1 MQPICKRPRIKEEN
15 MAVIQLTQENF
26 AEKTSQGLMLLDFWA
41 TWCGPCQMIGPMLD
55 QVAAEENIQIGKINV
70 DEQRE
75 LAMQYEIE
83 AIPTLVVMKDGREV
97 DRSVGMLDK
106 TEIKTF
112 YAKYA

>member
-1 MQPICKRPRIKEEN
+1 

-26 AEKTSQGLMLLDFWA
+26 AEKTSQGLLLLDFWT

-55 QVAAEENIQIGKINV
+55 QVAEEENITVGKINV

>member
-1 MQPICKRPRIKEEN
+1 

-26 AEKTSQGLMLLDFWA
+26 AEKTSQGLLLLDFWA

-55 QVAAEENIQIGKINV
+55 QVAEEENITVGKINV
-70 DEQRE
+70 DEQRA

>member
-1 MQPICKRPRIKEEN
+1 

-26 AEKTSQGLMLLDFWA
+26 AEKTSQGLLLLDFWA

-55 QVAAEENIQIGKINV
+55 QVAEEENITVGKINV

-97 DRSVGMLDK
+97 DRSVGMQDK

>member
-1 MQPICKRPRIKEEN
+1 

-26 AEKTSQGLMLLDFWA
+26 AEKTSQGLLLLDFWA

-55 QVAAEENIQIGKINV
+55 QVAEEENITVGKINV

>member
-1 MQPICKRPRIKEEN
+1 

-26 AEKTSQGLMLLDFWA
+26 AEKTSQGLLLLDFWA

-55 QVAAEENIQIGKINV
+55 QVAEEENITVGKINV

-97 DRSVGMLDK
+97 YRSVGMLDK

>member
-1 MQPICKRPRIKEEN
+1 

>member
-1 MQPICKRPRIKEEN
+1 

-26 AEKTSQGLMLLDFWA
+26 AEKTSQGLLLLDFWA

-55 QVAAEENIQIGKINV
+55 QVAEEENITVGKINV

-83 AIPTLVVMKDGREV
+83 AIPTLIVMKDGREV

>member
-1 MQPICKRPRIKEEN
+1 MS
-15 MAVIQLTQENF
+15 VIQLTQENF
-26 AEKTSQGLMLLDFWA
+26 AEKTSQGLLLLDFWA

-55 QVAAEENIQIGKINV
+55 QVAEEENITVGKINV

-106 TEIKTF
+106 TELKTF

>member
-1 MQPICKRPRIKEEN
+1 

-26 AEKTSQGLMLLDFWA
+26 AEKTSQGLLLLDFWA

-55 QVAAEENIQIGKINV
+55 QVAEEENITVGKINV

-83 AIPTLVVMKDGREV
+83 AVPTLVVMKDGREV

>member
-1 MQPICKRPRIKEEN
+1 

-26 AEKTSQGLMLLDFWA
+26 AEKTSQGLLLLDFWA

-55 QVAAEENIQIGKINV
+55 QVAEEENITVGKINV

-83 AIPTLVVMKDGREV
+83 AIPTLIVMKDGKEV